1 MARYK
6 LQKKL
11 DSSDEQFVIKL
22 GPPDITFAQD
32 EINADYETY
41 KKWLDAGNTPEA
53 ADYWH

>member
-1 MARYK
+1 MTRYK

-32 EINADYETY
+32 EMNADYETY

-53 ADYWH
+53 AD